1 MSTLTFNTVFGR
13 FLSIAVLAYAAA
25 LIIENAHH
33 IAAIA

>member
-1 MSTLTFNTVFGR
+1 MNKLAFNTIFGR

-25 LIIENAHH
+25 LVVENVSH